1 MYKGDGELGL
11 SSFYPFCIA
20 LNSHRYWKRWLQ
32 DQYFFLSLSN
42 AIKKTGKRK
51 EEKGKESMWK
61 ENGGFDRKTCEKFV
75 ALQVLPFAGITRR
88 GHCYSSSYTEFK
100 G

>member
-1 MYKGDGELGL
+1 
-11 SSFYPFCIA
+11 
-20 LNSHRYWKRWLQ
+20 
-32 DQYFFLSLSN
+32 
-42 AIKKTGKRK
+42 
-51 EEKGKESMWK
+51 MWK